1 MTTQQHLLDRA
12 YGFTHNDV
20 LKRATATNLVY
31 ALQPAALTFSH
42 RLPSPDDPHARIP
55 AHVAGVNALTID
67 RFEGRY
73 LLSGGADSSIAIWDL
88 EATTTSTESGETHLP
103 LSAVNKTAEEHKL
116 GITQVDFYPF
126 DSLAF
131 LTSSYDHTV
140 KLYSSETLQAS
151 ASFDLDAVVYNI
163 ALSPIASHLLVACA
177 TQGPNVRLIDLRS
190 GATTH
195 SLAGHTGAVLSTAWS
210 PVTEHLLA
218 SGATDGA
225 VRFWDIRRSVGS
237 LGALDLEDSAGRTT
251 TTPTLSFSRA
261 HSRAHAQAHRGA
273 VNGIAWTQDA
283 RHLVTA
289 GHDQRIRV
297 WDTSTYANTLANFG
311 PMVKNRG
318 LAPVIPL
325 LPPRHLFPAHADVLL
340 HPNEH
345 EVLMYELFDGK
356 LLRRMRRPEREKRV
370 GDAAAVA
377 ASGGTGGQRNKRDR
391 ITGLAWRAHDV
402 ELYSA
407 HADGSVVAWKPRTD
421 EDAEAEEEERV
432 EVAGRDEG
440 RKRKRDVLED
450 IYAGLTGKNVTFG
463 NMGV

>member
-88 EATTTSTESGETHLP
+88 EAATTSTESGQTHLP
-103 LSAVNKTAEEHKL
+103 LSAVNKTAKEHKL
-116 GITQVDFYPF
+116 GITQVGFYPF

-190 GATTH
+190 GATAH

-218 SGATDGA
+218 SGATDGT

-237 LGALDLEDSAGRTT
+237 LGALDLEDSTGRAATAPSHT
-251 TTPTLSFSRA
+251 HTFSRA
-261 HSRAHAQAHRGA
+261 AAPAHAQAHRGP
-273 VNGIAWTQDA
+273 VNGLTWTEDA
-283 RHLVTA
+283 RHLVTT
-289 GHDQRIRV
+289 GHDQRIRI

-311 PMVKNRG
+311 PVVKNSG

-325 LPPRHLFPAHADVLL
+325 LPPRHLFPAHADVLFY
-340 HPNEH
+340 PNEH

-356 LLRRMRRPEREKRV
+356 LLRRMRRPEREKRA
-370 GDAAAVA
+370 GDAAAA
-377 ASGGTGGQRNKRDR
+377 AAGQRSRRDR
-391 ITGLAWRAHDV
+391 ITSLAWRAHEV
-402 ELYSA
+402 EMYSA

-421 EDAEAEEEERV
+421 EDVEVEEEERG
-432 EVAGRDEG
+432 EELERDEG

-450 IYAGLTGKNVTFG
+450 IYAGLTARNVTFG